1 MAIGLFKAAQCAAF
15 AFLVLAHVEAG
26 AQSQFS
32 IPPRASV
39 QLGFSPGEGALDLVL
54 ATIQG
59 ARKSILVAAY
69 SFTSRPVATALVDA
83 QRRGVTVYVVADGPE
98 AGKGYSAV
106 SFLANQGVPV
116 RSNTRFPLMHS
127 KFMVVDGLH
136 VQTGSFN
143 YTAAGARNAENV
155 LVLRDVPA
163 VAAEYGRN
171 WKQLWLGAEP
181 FSPRY

>member
-1 MAIGLFKAAQCAAF
+1 MATCLFKLFKAAQCAAF
-15 AFLVLAHVEAG
+15 AFLLLAPHAEAG
-26 AQSQFS
+26 AQSQFA
-32 IPPRASV
+32 IPPQASL
-39 QLGFSPGEGALDLVL
+39 QIGFSPREGALELVL
-54 ATIQG
+54 AIIQG

-83 QRRGVTVYVVADGPE
+83 QRRGVAVFVVADGPE

-106 SFLANQGVPV
+106 SFLANQGVSV
-116 RSNTRFPLMHS
+116 RSNSRFPLMHS

-155 LVLRDVPA
+155 LVFPP
-163 VAAEYGRN
+163 G
-171 WKQLWLGAEP
+171 LGTGGGVLGTLP
-181 FSPRY
+181 DYRSVCH